1 LTYTPP
7 AGLHAVLD
15 AMFFRP
21 LKRAMGDGG
30 PQSPQSDDWGYHR
43 PPATRAQS
51 VIGYQVRNSVFA
63 RALIREILVSRAPL
77 RRAILVN
84 LSQKITKP
92 QANIPGVF
100 GSFLANI

>member
-30 PQSPQSDDWGYHR
+30 PQSPQSDDWGYHLT
-43 PPATRAQS
+43 PATRAE
-51 VIGYQVRNSVFA
+51 VAGGCNDPPV
-63 RALIREILVSRAPL
+63 
-77 RRAILVN
+77 
-84 LSQKITKP
+84 
-92 QANIPGVF
+92 
-100 GSFLANI
+100 

>member
-1 LTYTPP
+1 MDLYT
-7 AGLHAVLD
+7 GLHVVLV

-21 LKRAMGDGG
+21 QKRAMGDGG
-30 PQSPQSDDWGYHR
+30 PRSPQSDDWGYHR

-51 VIGYQVRNSVFA
+51 AIGYQVRNSVFA
-63 RALIREILVSRAPL
+63 CALIREILVSRAPL